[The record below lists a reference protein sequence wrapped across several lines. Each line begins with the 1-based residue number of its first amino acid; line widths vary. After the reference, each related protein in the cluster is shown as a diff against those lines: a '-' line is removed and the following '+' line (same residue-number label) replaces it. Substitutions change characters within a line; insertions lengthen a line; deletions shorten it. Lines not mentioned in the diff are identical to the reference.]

1 MAKIDAQKIAIL
13 GSGAW
18 GTTLGKVL
26 TEAGHSVTIWGVE
39 EDVVHQIMSEH
50 VQPSRLPGV
59 DLPEELKAT
68 TEVDDAIDGAEFII
82 VAIAAQFARGAL
94 EGLLPK
100 FIARFSPDRA
110 KWPVFIS
117 VMKGMEQTT
126 GKMMGEM
133 IAEVLGLGDTHIAC
147 LAGPNLAKE
156 IARQMPAST
165 TIACPS
171 LEAAKKIAKL
181 FETSSYFSTETTT
194 DLHGT
199 ELMSCL
205 KNVYALAAGYYSGQG
220 YGDSS
225 IATLITDAMS
235 ESARLLSAAGGKSDT
250 IFTYAGL
257 GDMIATCCSPLSRNH
272 TFGKKL
278 GEGKT
283 FEETMQESDG
293 VSEGVPTVSVIV
305 KLANLLGVSMP
316 VAQNIHDII
325 ERKKQQGKQ

>member
-1 MAKIDAQKIAIL
+1 MSSKIAIL

-26 TEAGHSVTIWGVE
+26 TEAGHSVTIWGIE
-39 EDVVHQIMSEH
+39 EDVIEQIETQH
-50 VQPSRLPGV
+50 IQPSRLPDV
-59 DLPEELKAT
+59 LLPKNLHATSQIEEAVK
-68 TEVDDAIDGAEFII
+68 DADFII
-82 VAIAAQFARGAL
+82 VAIAAQYARSAL
-94 EGLLPK
+94 ESLLPQ
-100 FIARFSPDRA
+100 FIAAFTSQRQG
-110 KWPVFIS
+110 WPVFIS
-117 VMKGMEQTT
+117 VMKGMEQST

-133 IAEVLGLGDTHIAC
+133 IAEVLDLPSSHIAC

-171 LEAAKKIAKL
+171 LEAAQKIAAL

-194 DLHGT
+194 DLHGA

-205 KNVYALAAGYYSGQG
+205 KNVYALAAGYYSGLG

-225 IATLITDAMS
+225 VATLITDAMS
-235 ESARLLSAAGGKSDT
+235 ESALLLKAAGGQRET

-272 TFGKKL
+272 TFGKNL
-278 GEGKT
+278 GQGKS
-283 FEETMQESDG
+283 FEETLQVSDG

-305 KLANLLGVSMP
+305 KLANLLGVQMP

-325 ERKKQQGKQ
+325 QRKKQGKSL